1 MSTCQKPTS
10 GLRPCDIN
18 CSKFFPAHFWSHNQ
32 KVVWVSLLYLHTK
45 SNADYLHT
53 NSTLILSQSLDS
65 DHKTTRLRYQDKWG
79 IFATTVVGFGV
90 PPVYT
95 IVPYLVSE
103 LDFTGI
109 CIKMSGKKNRALKK
123 QN

>member
-1 MSTCQKPTS
+1 MS
-10 GLRPCDIN
+10 IN
-18 CSKFFPAHFWSHNQ
+18 G
-32 KVVWVSLLYLHTK
+32 
-45 SNADYLHT
+45 
-53 NSTLILSQSLDS
+53 
-65 DHKTTRLRYQDKWG
+65 RY
-79 IFATTVVGFGV
+79 FATMAQGFGV